1 MNTTNETTKRVPYV
15 PSYVSTREFQKFAFR
30 GRTFKQLSAAD
41 LETAGFT
48 HSNSYILFSSL
59 KALKIYDNDGNLVQ
73 REDLVDLGSRDEDIR
88 RAAYERVVKRAY
100 SDLLEKYSPKTITLE
115 NAQNNFQKKGAA
127 HSVSIKAARLFL
139 WLLEQAGLR
148 DAEDSVKSQTARA
161 STRRPKKSVKNPD
174 GYEAGKADSDDEVFT
189 LNNKDLSR
197 KEYVLKAVVESMKS
211 LGNSSD
217 VVELAKIAS
226 ELSKEID
233 AERKSEGRHTDDA
246 PQPS

>member
-1 MNTTNETTKRVPYV
+1 MNTTNEATKRVPYV
-15 PSYVSTREFQKFAFR
+15 PAYVSTREFQKFASL
-30 GRTFKQLSAAD
+30 GRTFKQLAAAE
-41 LETAGFT
+41 LEAAGFT

-73 REDLVDLGSRDEDIR
+73 REDLVDLGSRDDDIR

-100 SDLLEKYSPKTITLE
+100 SDLLEKYSPKTVTLE
-115 NAQNNFQKKGAA
+115 NAQNYFQKKEAA

-148 DAEDSVKSQTARA
+148 EAEDFVKSQTARA
-161 STRRPKKSVKNPD
+161 STRRPKTTVKPPD
-174 GYEAGKADSDDEVFT
+174 GNKSGNTGSNDEIFT

-211 LGNSSD
+211 LANSSD

-233 AERKSEGRHTDDA
+233 AERKSEDRHTDDA
-246 PQPS
+246 P